1 MDDEAEILNERLRC
15 SCASFSIGAIPF
27 PIDPLCSL
35 VGTFFGSGT
44 MKQASPLVEDIDLVD
59 EMITIRNP
67 SKALRDISG
76 YKISD
81 DQGHN
86 VFYFHEGTCIEP
98 EGVLYL
104 YCCAKNETSKHHV
117 RTRLEPHVQWTN
129 KGTRSIK
136 TEIFHFAISTLL
148 RYLTSRLISFFTNFA
163 RDKRWFQSYEKCT

>member
-1 MDDEAEILNERLRC
+1 MDKDDEAELLNERLRS
-15 SCASFSIGAIPF
+15 SCAAFGIGAVPL
-27 PIDPLCSL
+27 PTDALCSL
-35 VGTFFGSGT
+35 IGALFGSGA

-86 VFYFHEGTCIEP
+86 VFRFHEGTCIEP

-104 YCCAKNETSKHHV
+104 YCCAKNETSKHHI

-129 KGTRSIK
+129 KGVWDIK
-136 TEIFHFAISTLL
+136 AKLFHIVLLSFIVKLQFISH
-148 RYLTSRLISFFTNFA
+148 LILF
-163 RDKRWFQSYEKCT
+163 